1 MVDEKKADKKDQ
13 VTSKPSASEIAEM
26 IDHTYLKTT
35 ASKEQM
41 TQVCEE
47 VKQYHF
53 CVLAINPYWVPFCRE
68 LLKGTTSKISAS
80 VGFPLGANTTAT
92 KVFEAIDSIQN
103 GAGEIDFVM
112 NINALKCGDYSVVAT
127 DMREIVK
134 ACHDRDIIVKVI
146 LENCLLTDA
155 EKETACKIAKEE
167 HLDFV
172 KTSTGL
178 STGGATIEDVR
189 LMRRVVG
196 PEMGVKAAGGIR
208 SYQDLLKFW
217 EAGATRF
224 GTSAGVAIMKEA
236 LGQEGK

>member
-1 MVDEKKADKKDQ
+1 MDDKDKLMKA
-13 VTSKPSASEIAEM
+13 SGKPTASEIAGM
-26 IDHTYLKTT
+26 IDHTFLRTT
-35 ASKEQM
+35 ATREQM
-41 TQVCEE
+41 RQVCEE

-53 CVLAINPYWVPFCRE
+53 CVLAINPYWVSFCNE

-112 NINALKCGDYSVVAT
+112 NINAMKCADYSLVAT
-127 DMREIVK
+127 DMREITK
-134 ACHDRDIIVKVI
+134 ACHDRGIIVKVI

-167 HLDFV
+167 QLDFV

-178 STGGATIEDVR
+178 STGGATVEDVR

-196 PEMGVKAAGGIR
+196 HEMGVKAAGGIR
-208 SYQDLLKFW
+208 TYQDVLKFW

-224 GTSAGVAIMKEA
+224 GTSAGVAIMKDARE
-236 LGQEGK
+236 QEGK